1 VFIFP
6 LPICNIKIF
15 SFTRHAHKVKKRAL
29 KMSNQWLT
37 ALLLLSSMLES
48 TASVGSELV
57 SPSSASGFT
66 SRFDLEGGVTNGRE
80 AALLTF

>member
-1 VFIFP
+1 
-6 LPICNIKIF
+6 
-15 SFTRHAHKVKKRAL
+15 
-29 KMSNQWLT
+29 MSNQWLT

-80 AALLTF
+80 AALLTFLFHGGRAARQYRLKFPESGQYRNPRKV